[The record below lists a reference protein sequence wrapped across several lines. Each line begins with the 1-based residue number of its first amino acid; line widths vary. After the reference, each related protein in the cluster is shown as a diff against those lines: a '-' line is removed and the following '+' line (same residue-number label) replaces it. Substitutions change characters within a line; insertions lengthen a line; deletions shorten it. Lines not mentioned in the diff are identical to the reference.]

1 MLISVQ
7 PEQMSA
13 EDFQQIF
20 SADQAGPAF
29 NSIAPPDTVARLWNG
44 SLLLYRAGDKG
55 IFLLEINEGGDGTK
69 RLNIVRAAGEG
80 LVLHPKEIASDLQ
93 HIARENNCNAIE
105 TIVYSPKLARAL
117 TRGGARQESV
127 TMVLELND
135 GQE

>member
-1 MLISVQ
+1 MLKRVD
-7 PEQMSA
+7 PKHLTV
-13 EDFQQIF
+13 EDFAQLYT
-20 SADQAGPAF
+20 ADQAGPAF
-29 NSIAPPDTVARLWNG
+29 NSIAPPDAVARLWDG

-80 LVLHPKEIASDLQ
+80 LVLHSKEIASDLQ

-117 TRGGARQESV
+117 TRGGAKQESV